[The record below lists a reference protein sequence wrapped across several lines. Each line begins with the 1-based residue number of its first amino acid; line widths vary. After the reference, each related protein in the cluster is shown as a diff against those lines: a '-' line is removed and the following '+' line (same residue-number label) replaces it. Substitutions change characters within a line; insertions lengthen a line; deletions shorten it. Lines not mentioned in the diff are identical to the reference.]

1 MIVSLDEIKE
11 YLRYDDTPDNDAVLM
26 VFYNSAMEAILNYVT
41 DTFASEDEYPEVF
54 KLAVLSYIGWLDSS
68 RDGSGIQKMEMGAD
82 TAYIDGN
89 YIPAVVR
96 NVLYPYRTPTVV

>member
-1 MIVSLDEIKE
+1 
-11 YLRYDDTPDNDAVLM
+11 M
-26 VFYNSAMEAILNYVT
+26 VFYNSAMAAILNYVT
-41 DTFASEDEYPEVF
+41 DTFTSEDEYPEVF

-89 YIPAVVR
+89 YLPAVVR